1 MLPHYAVG
9 LIGSRTQGNARVRLL
24 STAILRQFLAF
35 TLVEQ
40 AIDLVA
46 DKVGILVGQ
55 SPLQVSKGQLQQ
67 DILLPCFIPMR

>member
-1 MLPHYAVG
+1 
-9 LIGSRTQGNARVRLL
+9 VRLL

-46 DKVGILVGQ
+46 D
-55 SPLQVSKGQLQQ
+55 
-67 DILLPCFIPMR
+67 